1 MATPREIR
9 RRIKS
14 VKNISQITRAMQ
26 MVAASKMRRAQ
37 HHVLAT
43 RPYADRISA
52 MIGDLASVAGWAE
65 LERQFPLL
73 AKRPIRRTEV
83 ILVTPD
89 KGLAGAMNTN
99 VIRKAVQ
106 FMDGRPEGVQNID
119 VVAVGRKGRD
129 LVARYGRNLTA
140 EFTQLGDNATLES
153 IRPVAQVAMS
163 DFTSEKVDAVFLVYT
178 RFINTLRQQPEVR
191 QLLPVQAPEGS
202 GEIIGYEFEPS
213 PEAVLEALLPRFVE
227 VQIYQALLENI
238 ASFYSAQMVAM
249 QAATDNANELV
260 TDLTLSFN
268 RVRQAQ
274 ITREVSEVAAGG
286 AAIGA

>member
-129 LVARYGRNLTA
+129 FVARYGRNLTA
-140 EFTQLGDNATLES
+140 EFTQLGDNASLES